1 MMFDFGRIWTPN
13 TLIGLGL
20 GQFLSLLI
28 TSTGFTSS
36 QLAKKGIN
44 APTSQSFL
52 NYVFLSLVYGTILL
66 YRRKALKAKWY
77 YYIILGLVDVE
88 ANFLVVKAY
97 QYTSLTSVMLLDCW
111 SIPSVMLLT
120 WLFLKTK
127 YRFKKI
133 TGVVVCVAGLVLVV
147 FSDVHSGDRA
157 GGSNPRKGDLLVIV
171 GATLYAISNVSEE
184 FLVKNADRVEL
195 MAMLGLSG
203 GIISAIQISIL
214 ERNELKSIHWS
225 AEAALPFVGFAVAMF
240 MFYSLVP
247 VLLKINGSTMLNLSL
262 LTSDMWA
269 VLIRIFAYHEKVDWM
284 YFVSF
289 GAVTIGLIIYSGG
302 DIDEDQHP
310 PNAAIVDLGPAVKQD
325 EEANSGNHSKGTA
338 AGSSKTWVAYSCK
351 IAIQE
356 ANDPSNAALVHMSW
370 IGIGMEK
377 VKVLRRLLETP
388 GVHQGPACFDALGAK
403 LIESAGFPYCI
414 TSGFSIAASRL
425 ALPDTGF
432 ISYGEMLEQGQL
444 ITQAVSIPVIGDADN
459 GYGNAM
465 NLKRTVKGFIA
476 AGFAGIILEDQIAPK
491 ACGHTRGRKVI
502 PREEGVMKIRAAV
515 DARRESGSDIV
526 IVARTDARQA
536 VSLEEALT
544 RCKAYGD
551 AGADVLFIDALA
563 SVQEM
568 KALCQLSPHLPKLAN
583 MLEGGG
589 KTPILSPQE
598 LEDVGYKLAIYPI
611 SLIGVC
617 IRAMQDALTA
627 IKGGAVPP
635 PGSMPS
641 FEEIKDIVGF
651 NSYYKEEERYA
662 TSTNHQP

>member
-1 MMFDFGRIWTPN
+1 
-13 TLIGLGL
+13 
-20 GQFLSLLI
+20 
-28 TSTGFTSS
+28 
-36 QLAKKGIN
+36 
-44 APTSQSFL
+44 
-52 NYVFLSLVYGTILL
+52 
-66 YRRKALKAKWY
+66 
-77 YYIILGLVDVE
+77 
-88 ANFLVVKAY
+88 
-97 QYTSLTSVMLLDCW
+97 
-111 SIPSVMLLT
+111 
-120 WLFLKTK
+120 
-127 YRFKKI
+127 
-133 TGVVVCVAGLVLVV
+133 
-147 FSDVHSGDRA
+147 
-157 GGSNPRKGDLLVIV
+157 
-171 GATLYAISNVSEE
+171 
-184 FLVKNADRVEL
+184 
-195 MAMLGLSG
+195 
-203 GIISAIQISIL
+203 
-214 ERNELKSIHWS
+214 
-225 AEAALPFVGFAVAMF
+225 
-240 MFYSLVP
+240 
-247 VLLKINGSTMLNLSL
+247 
-262 LTSDMWA
+262 
-269 VLIRIFAYHEKVDWM
+269 
-284 YFVSF
+284 
-289 GAVTIGLIIYSGG
+289 
-302 DIDEDQHP
+302 
-310 PNAAIVDLGPAVKQD
+310 
-325 EEANSGNHSKGTA
+325 
-338 AGSSKTWVAYSCK
+338 
-351 IAIQE
+351 
-356 ANDPSNAALVHMSW
+356 
-370 IGIGMEK
+370 MEK

-651 NSYYKEEERYA
+651 DAYYEEEKRYA
-662 TSTNHQP
+662 TSTNQQLSNRESSSLYSIQRRDQVDKEQTSQSFKDPIVEVITPDDVYNKYGADSSRNPFSGIWSRTLRVKITGRVGFEKLDLRIPAGFLDGITNIVPALGGLNIKELLDDVTEEVGGKFLLDFQDRMGDRIQVFLE